1 MLITKKLARIVAV
14 MAALLTTLVHADE
27 VVLTNGDR
35 ITGKVVELVDGKL
48 SIKTEYA
55 GVVKI
60 DWTQVETFSTDQ
72 PIYGSKQS
80 RSSCPDCR
88 K

>member
-72 PIYGSKQS
+72 PIYSV
-80 RSSCPDCR
+80 
-88 K
+88 